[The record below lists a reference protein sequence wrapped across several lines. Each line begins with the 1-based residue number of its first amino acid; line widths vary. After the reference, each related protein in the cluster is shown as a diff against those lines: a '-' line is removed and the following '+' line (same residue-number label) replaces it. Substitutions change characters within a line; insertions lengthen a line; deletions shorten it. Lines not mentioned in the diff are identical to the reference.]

1 MTWQFFMCF
10 ELARSMWVR
19 KCLGG
24 MYLFAVLAE
33 KVHTFQS
40 TLGEG
45 EEVSDLTIL
54 FPDFAL
60 GWNFWEG
67 GCYMSWLTGRRWGGL
82 ELLSSLWEKCKLLF
96 NRFTVFAA
104 HRDTS
109 FFLFNLSHDQRSK
122 AFWLSPW
129 KVPLLENGRLSCRGW
144 RLLLPPI
151 TLRSQVIVVIVLIME
166 MVMVIRITGFQLRIV
181 IFILWQWWK
190 WKWKYRNIWLLTR
203 RIVFIN
209 DCLTSRWRL
218 RQVVRS
224 SPRLPRSLVCDYRL
238 GTFQQHCSFDK

>member
-1 MTWQFFMCF
+1 MTWQSFCVLSWLDQLKKHWRQREWGNVWAVGIF
-10 ELARSMWVR
+10 L
-19 KCLGG
+19 
-24 MYLFAVLAE
+24 LFWQ
-33 KVHTFQS
+33 KKS
-40 TLGEG
+40 THFSWLLGEG

-82 ELLSSLWEKCKLLF
+82 ELLSSLWERCKLLF

-104 HRDTS
+104 HRDIP
-109 FFLFNLSHDQRSK
+109 FFLFHLSHDQRSK

-151 TLRSQVIVVIVLIME
+151 TLRSPVIVVIVLIMKM
-166 MVMVIRITGFQLRIV
+166 MVF
-181 IFILWQWWK
+181 
-190 WKWKYRNIWLLTR
+190 
-203 RIVFIN
+203 
-209 DCLTSRWRL
+209 
-218 RQVVRS
+218 VRKHG
-224 SPRLPRSLVCDYRL
+224 Y
-238 GTFQQHCSFDK
+238 